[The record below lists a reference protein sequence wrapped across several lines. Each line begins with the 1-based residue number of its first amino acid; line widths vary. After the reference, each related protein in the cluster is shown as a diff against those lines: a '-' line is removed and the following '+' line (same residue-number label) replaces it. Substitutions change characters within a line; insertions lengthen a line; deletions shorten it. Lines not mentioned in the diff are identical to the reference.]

1 MMRLSSGRRTDV
13 RGGGGGGGGG
23 RTDIRDERTGRIRH
37 EGTVRH
43 REMVRVDVLLAFEVE
58 GGHGG

>member
-13 RGGGGGGGGG
+13 RGGGGGGG
-23 RTDIRDERTGRIRH
+23 RTDIRAERTGRIRH
-37 EGTVRH
+37 EGAVRY
-43 REMVRVDVLLAFEVE
+43 REVVRVDVLLAFEVE